1 MGKDIKR
8 EAFTS
13 EEMDKAR
20 KMWKEGK
27 TYTEIGVALGRTNNS
42 ISGMMSRNRDK
53 FPERY
58 GDLMKKNK
66 SARTLPRLEE
76 RKADTMA
83 KLSSNNLRQ
92 VFHEALNPPASPPKP
107 KEEALAY
114 DQSRLPYAVT
124 FMDLDERRC
133 CKWPL
138 TGFEKGRPNLFC
150 GEVKSGRNYCANH
163 QERQWRVQ

>member
-1 MGKDIKR
+1 VNNYIQDIK
-8 EAFTS
+8 
-13 EEMDKAR
+13 EMRSRGMSLRDIAR
-20 KMWKEGK
+20 SLGK
-27 TYTEIGVALGRTNNS
+27 SPGS
-42 ISGMMSRNRDK
+42 ISGIMSRNRDI
-53 FPERY
+53 FPITDRQMSMLKQIGRE
-58 GDLMKKNK
+58 KK
-66 SARTLPRLEE
+66 
-76 RKADTMA
+76 
-83 KLSSNNLRQ
+83 SSNAIRKM
-92 VFHEALNPPASPPKP
+92 FHEALNPPASPPKP